1 MATQKKK
8 TPDTDFASRMK
19 RLRKK
24 SGFSFAQLS
33 NDTGLTEEYLEQ
45 VENGDLMPTVSSIIQ
60 ISKALTVDAGTF
72 LDSDDPA
79 AARKRKA
86 EGLQKRQKAYSYK
99 TLTPDA
105 AHKHMKA
112 FLVTI
117 DPKSDLEG
125 AQYQHEGEEFIYV
138 LEGRLN
144 IEVGQKI
151 SDLRKGQTLH
161 FNSNIV
167 HKLSNP
173 GTKKTELLVVVYT
186 P

>member
-1 MATQKKK
+1 MATQK
-8 TPDTDFASRMK
+8 PQETDFSSRMK

-24 SGFSFAQLS
+24 SGLGFDQLS
-33 NDTGLTEEYLEQ
+33 RETGLTEDYLEQ
-45 VENGDLMPTVSSIIQ
+45 VETGKLMPTVSAIIQ

-72 LDSDDPA
+72 LSSEDPA

-86 EGLQKRQKAYSYK
+86 EGLLSREKAYSYK

-138 LEGRLN
+138 LDGRLK

-151 SDLRKGQTLH
+151 HDLHKSQTLH